1 MKMKIKPLAI
11 LVSVAIVSMSTYA
24 AASESTPSQ
33 NTGDVLVGQT
43 VSDVVLNGEK
53 QIVRG
58 VVNNTLIIDG
68 EQQITGA
75 VGVNQVWEGEANYTT
90 INGGKQ
96 RVMMGVSNHAIVN
109 SGGEQLVSGITIGL
123 GSESET
129 TGHGTANYTVVND
142 GGLLHLTR
150 SGVVNEAT
158 INVGGKM
165 YLYGTSNNSLIDGG
179 LQEIILNGV
188 SNGDTIDNGGIQDVS
203 MNGVAKDTIIYRE
216 STQNLSGGAISEGAE
231 FYYGSTQNINKGSTA
246 TDTELQFDS
255 VQNINDG
262 GTADGTR
269 LFRGSVQ
276 NVNDGG
282 VAIDTKLEN
291 SGATTYGGVTQNV
304 NKGGVAIGTE
314 VRYLAKQ
321 EVYGEAKETFLTG
334 ANANQNIH
342 KGGVAT
348 DTTMIGGGTQNVYY
362 GGVSKNSKLDNSGR
376 QHIYSGGLAMDIL
389 INYAGR
395 QYVHENGHVIDTTVN
410 SGWQYIY
417 EGGLA
422 QGTIVKKDQYS
433 SNEGTQTIY
442 AGGKATDTTLADGG
456 FQYVFDGGK
465 TTNTT
470 IEGSIG
476 FYKPGKSVLYS
487 GALADGKTVINNSG
501 QMIME
506 AGARATDINMNGG
519 TLSVADLSG
528 DMTNLTPA
536 QVDKLTMD
544 GGSVSFLRDS
554 EGDFAA
560 LNITELNGTGNFLFN
575 SSLAERS
582 SNFVTIEQGSGQFGI
597 AVTDSGKEISDH
609 TDLTVNLIHEQSGD
623 IEFDMVTASGRSTRA
638 IDGGT
643 YMYTLFSQQDKDGLS
658 GGNVWYL
665 GALTEEPGG
674 ENPGGENPGGENP
687 GGENPGGENPGG
699 ENPGGENP
707 GGENPGGENPGGEN
721 PGGENPG
728 GENPG
733 GENPGGENPGGENPG
748 GENPGGENP
757 GGENPGGGDNG
768 NAGGNGNGGKKPMT
782 TPATDAILAMS
793 NAGLNVVH
801 SELEGLRMY
810 RASLDKTGPESNVW
824 GHYLGSKNN
833 IDTSNGAAYKLNQN
847 GMEIGA
853 DTRTDFDRGSLI
865 TGAFMSYSDNKVKH
879 ARGGKSKIESYGLG
893 LYATWFDASGFYID
907 GVMKGNR
914 LNNKLSA
921 VMTNGGKTS
930 GDWNQYA
937 FSTAVEGGYQFD
949 LKDDVSITPYAR
961 LAFVQMTSED
971 VKLSNGMKGNTGTP
985 RSVTGE
991 AGAKLA
997 GKFSLG
1003 STEFK
1008 PYLTAAVVQ
1017 EFADSNEVTINERNR
1032 FDNNVKGTSGKYGLG
1047 ASVNVGKDVTFYGEA
1062 NYRQGSNIET
1072 PVQGLAGIR
1081 VSF

>member
-1 MKMKIKPLAI
+1 MKIKTLAI
-11 LVSVAIVSMSTYA
+11 SIGVALCCSTFIVN
-24 AASESTPSQ
+24 ASENIPSQ
-33 NTGDVLVGQT
+33 NTGYVNVGMTVEDVI
-43 VSDVVLNGEK
+43 LNGET
-53 QIVRG
+53 QYVLG
-58 VVNNTLIIDG
+58 VVNGSLIYAGEQVISANIDG
-68 EQQITGA
+68 A
-75 VGVNQVWEGEANYTT
+75 EGEANYTT
-90 INGGKQ
+90 INGGAQ
-96 RVMMGVSNHAIVN
+96 QVNAGVSNHAIVN
-109 SGGEQLVSGITIGL
+109 SGGEQRVSGVIVGPGTANPY
-123 GSESET
+123 ST
-129 TGHGTANYTVVND
+129 HGTANNTVVND
-142 GGLLHLTR
+142 GGILNI
-150 SGVVNEAT
+150 SSKGIANEAT
-158 INVGGKM
+158 INVGGNM
-165 YLYGTSNNSLIDGG
+165 YLYGASNNSLINGG
-179 LQEIILNGV
+179 LQRISMYGV
-188 SNGDTIDNGGIQDVS
+188 SNADTIENGGVQDIGMDGYAYNAVAINTILN
-203 MNGVAKDTIIYRE
+203 NG
-216 STQNLSGGAISEGAE
+216 STQNLSGRGSSSEGVELYNNSIQNINNGATATRTE
-231 FYYGSTQNINKGSTA
+231 LLFNSTQNIN
-246 TDTELQFDS
+246 D
-255 VQNINDG
+255 
-262 GTADGTR
+262 GTANGTK
-269 LFRGSVQ
+269 LSSGSVQ

-282 VAIDTKLEN
+282 VAIDTELLN
-291 SGATTYGGVTQNV
+291 SDATTYVGATQNV
-304 NKGGVAIGTE
+304 NKGGVAVDTF
-314 VRYLAKQ
+314 AK
-321 EVYGEAKETFLTG
+321 
-334 ANANQNIH
+334 
-342 KGGVAT
+342 
-348 DTTMIGGGTQNVYY
+348 GGGTQYVNY
-362 GGVSKNSKLDNSGR
+362 GGIATRTTVDNSG
-376 QHIYSGGLAMDIL
+376 QQNVYSGGVAIDTTL
-389 INYAGR
+389 NYAGK
-395 QYVHENGHVIDTTVN
+395 QHVYENGHVLDTKIYSAQQNV
-410 SGWQYIY
+410 Y

-422 QGTIVKKDQYS
+422 QGSVLDRESSSSVRANQNVK
-433 SNEGTQTIY
+433 
-442 AGGKATDTTLADGG
+442 GGKVVDTIINVGD
-456 FQYVFDGGK
+456 QYVFDGGI
-465 TTNTT
+465 TVDTT
-470 IEGSIG
+470 INGSTAINS
-476 FYKPGKSVLYS
+476 GKSFLYT
-487 GALADGKTVINNSG
+487 GALADGKTEINDFG
-501 QMIME
+501 QLIME
-506 AGARATDINMNGG
+506 AGSRATDVSINDG
-519 TLSVADLSG
+519 TLSIADLTDETFS
-528 DMTNLTPA
+528 LTPA

-609 TDLTVNLIHEQSGD
+609 SDLTVNLIHEKGGD
-623 IEFDMVTASGRSTRA
+623 IDFEMVTASGRSTRA

-665 GALTEEPGG
+665 GALTDEPGGG

-721 PGGENPG
+721 PGG
-728 GENPG
+728 
-733 GENPGGENPGGENPG
+733 
-748 GENPGGENP
+748 
-757 GGENPGGGDNG
+757 DNG

-793 NAGLNVVH
+793 NAGLNVIH
-801 SELEGLRMY
+801 SELDGLRMY

-853 DTRTDFDRGSLI
+853 DTRTDFERGSLV

-893 LYATWFDASGFYID
+893 LYATWFDASGFYVD

-961 LAFVQMTSED
+961 LAFVQMNSED

-1008 PYLTAAVVQ
+1008 PYLSAAVVQ

-1047 ASVNVGKDVTFYGEA
+1047 ASVNVGKDVTLYGEA

-1072 PVQGLAGIR
+1072 PIQGLAGIR

>member
-1 MKMKIKPLAI
+1 MNFRRKPLTLFI
-11 LVSVAIVSMSTYA
+11 A
-24 AASESTPSQ
+24 AAVSGFSITAIA
-33 NTGDVLVGQT
+33 
-43 VSDVVLNGEK
+43 SDVQEVVTGKEVVTGTVLNGET
-53 QIVRG
+53 QNVFG
-58 VVNNTLIIDG
+58 T
-68 EQQITGA
+68 
-75 VGVNQVWEGEANYTT
+75 
-90 INGGKQ
+90 
-96 RVMMGVSNHAIVN
+96 VN
-109 SGGEQLVSGITIGL
+109 SSVIYSG
-123 GSESET
+123 
-129 TGHGTANYTVVND
+129 
-142 GGLLHLTR
+142 
-150 SGVVNEAT
+150 
-158 INVGGKM
+158 
-165 YLYGTSNNSLIDGG
+165 
-179 LQEIILNGV
+179 
-188 SNGDTIDNGGIQDVS
+188 
-203 MNGVAKDTIIYRE
+203 
-216 STQNLSGGAISEGAE
+216 
-231 FYYGSTQNINKGSTA
+231 TQNINQTDVGSLGIANDTIINGGLQHVIGGESNNTTINAGGEQRVTRGASIFNGAITNDTTVNNGGLQNVESGTA
-246 TDTELQFDS
+246 IRTTVKTGGVMNVGFDGAS
-255 VQNINDG
+255 GTGGARSESSTIDG
-262 GTADGTR
+262 GEQNVFQSGRTTGDFVINEG
-269 LFRGSVQ
+269 VQ

-282 VAIDTKLEN
+282 
-291 SGATTYGGVTQNV
+291 TTHQTTVQYLGTQNV
-304 NKGGVAIGTE
+304 NHGGETYNT
-314 VRYLAKQ
+314 YL
-321 EVYGEAKETFLTG
+321 GR
-334 ANANQNIH
+334 
-342 KGGVAT
+342 GGSNNT
-348 DTTMIGGGTQNVYY
+348 KHGGTQNVNSGGVANHTYVAVGSIQNLD
-362 GGVSKNSKLDNSGR
+362 GGVSNYSTIDSGGSQYVNNEGVANNTIVLVARPDPVPGNAYQYINAGGVANKTTLTGNPVRENASRYAMQFVRARGIANDTEMNAYSRQYINYNGEANRTSLAGSENIYNVNSKSSYA
-376 QHIYSGGLAMDIL
+376 QQYIYSGGVANKTEL
-389 INYAGR
+389 N
-395 QYVHENGHVIDTTVN
+395 E
-410 SGWQYIY
+410 
-417 EGGLA
+417 
-422 QGTIVKKDQYS
+422 YS
-433 SNEGTQTIY
+433 IQNVEGT
-442 AGGKATDTTLADGG
+442 ANDTTLNNSNSW
-456 FQYVFDGGK
+456 QYVQSGGVANRTTLFDGNSIIYKGGATNNTEVKGGK
-465 TTNTT
+465 ISLLT
-470 IEGSIG
+470 GSLAGGHTYIHD
-476 FYKPGKSVLYS
+476 
-487 GALADGKTVINNSG
+487 GAEML
-501 QMIME
+501 ME
-506 AGARATDINMNGG
+506 AGSRATDVVMNGG
-519 TLSVADLSG
+519 TLSITDLTDETSS
-528 DMTNLTPA
+528 LTPA

-560 LNITELNGTGNFLFN
+560 LNISELNGTGNFLFN
-575 SSLAERS
+575 SSLADRN

-623 IEFDMVTASGRSTRA
+623 IDFEMVTASGRSTRA

-665 GALTEEPGG
+665 GALTDEPGS
-674 ENPGGENPGGENP
+674 
-687 GGENPGGENPGG
+687 
-699 ENPGGENP
+699 
-707 GGENPGGENPGGEN
+707 
-721 PGGENPG
+721 
-728 GENPG
+728 
-733 GENPGGENPGGENPG
+733 ENPG

-768 NAGGNGNGGKKPMT
+768 NAGGHGNGGKKPMT

-847 GMEIGA
+847 GIEIGA

-930 GDWNQYA
+930 SDWNQYA

-961 LAFVQMTSED
+961 LAFVQMTSGD

-1008 PYLTAAVVQ
+1008 PYLSAAVVQ

-1032 FDNNVKGTSGKYGLG
+1032 FDNDVKGTSGKYGLG
-1047 ASVNVGKDVTFYGEA
+1047 ASVNVGKDVTLYGEA

-1072 PVQGLAGIR
+1072 PIQGLAGIR